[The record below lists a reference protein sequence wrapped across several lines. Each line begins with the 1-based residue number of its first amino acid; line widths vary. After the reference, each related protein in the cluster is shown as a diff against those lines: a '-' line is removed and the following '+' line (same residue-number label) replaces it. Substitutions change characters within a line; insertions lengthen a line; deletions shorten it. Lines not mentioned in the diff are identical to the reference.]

1 MLFYRNTF
9 PEFLEAICIGPNPE
23 FLEKNT
29 DQCDFATSFP
39 QEVELMYDW
48 KSVKRSSNPL
58 NALRNFT
65 KKFIIYGPDLD
76 VQTIKFF
83 VQKVKNYP
91 AHYSDRII
99 AEVGDAF
106 DEANKRITV
115 DFTRVNTTTVVTTT
129 TASESG
135 TTKVT
140 SGEYNYNS
148 GTGTG
153 NNTGTGGGTSV
164 TTITNNTPIQSN
176 FITNNTPMNRDTN
189 FLDKLANML
198 RGCSA
203 PCNYFKPT
211 SSSIG
216 TLSDFMR
223 ALSDSASVLGH
234 AGDDALHAPINIAS
248 NIYNKIK
255 PQARSEFL
263 KTKVLVQNLYRD
275 GVKPFFSKEDRE
287 RMAKETEQGK
297 TPDKIA
303 RLPLTGDSS
312 TYFTT
317 ASVHTQIQAKMK
329 EKLGDCYRISKNAER
344 FNAYDMVQNAAYS
357 KRKYIGVKNGNVKSL
372 VDILGSAAP
381 AQYVTE
387 RTYKNTLD
395 MPERDKKAD
404 YFRYDDAPTA
414 PTYEKYEG
422 PSAGN
427 EAVVTAGG
435 STVINAQAAGA
446 SVNAQAGAGLEN
458 VPNSGKEHVF
468 NFGEVKITAYG
479 YIMDECPDS
488 GSEIGLGN
496 SCNLLQSLKTVAIN
510 PENLGPGKMFKRG
523 DVLII
528 KAEDRKG
535 NVWEERRVAGDSSGN
550 DLAGA
555 GTKYKLLIDEFLP
568 TKTGSKLYA
577 AANNGGP
584 IGQNLKLTI
593 RVADTKQKQASWNPA
608 DASISSPMF
617 LNRNDWERVKRWG
630 KDGCGFVK
638 AKMDTEYI
646 KFVKWSQSDP
656 VEPKFVAFPGCKKG
670 ACNKWRSC

>member
-9 PEFLEAICIGPNPE
+9 PEFLEAICIGPNPS

-29 DQCDFATSFP
+29 DACEFATSFP

-83 VQKVKNYP
+83 VQKVKNFPPY
-91 AHYSDRII
+91 YSDRVIQ
-99 AEVGDAF
+99 EVGDAF
-106 DEANKRITV
+106 DIANKKISV
-115 DFTRVNTTTVVTTT
+115 DLTKVNTSTTTTVVNTD
-129 TASESG
+129 G
-135 TTKVT
+135 TTKVS
-140 SGEYNYNS
+140 SGDYVYDS
-148 GTGTG
+148 
-153 NNTGTGGGTSV
+153 NTMNVTNISV
-164 TTITNNTPIQSN
+164 TDIKINNTPIQSN
-176 FITNNTPMNRDTN
+176 FITNNTSLNNDSD
-189 FLDKLANML
+189 FLSKLANML
-198 RGCSA
+198 RGCNA

-216 TLSDFMR
+216 TMADFMR

-255 PQARSEFL
+255 PQFKSEFL

-275 GVKPFFSKEDRE
+275 GVKPFFSEEDRE
-287 RMAKETEQGK
+287 RMAAQTAQGK
-297 TPDKIA
+297 SPDQIA
-303 RLPLTGDSS
+303 RLPLTGDTSS
-312 TYFTT
+312 YFTT

-329 EKLGDCYRISKNAER
+329 ESLGDCYRISKNAER
-344 FNAYDMVQNAAYS
+344 FNAYDVVQNAAYS

-381 AQYVTE
+381 AQYATE
-387 RTYKNTLD
+387 TTYKNTLD
-395 MPERDKKAD
+395 MPQRDQKAD
-404 YFRYDDAPTA
+404 YFHYDDAPKA
-414 PTYEKYEG
+414 PTYNKYEG

-435 STVINAQAAGA
+435 STVINAQTAGA
-446 SVNAQAGAGLEN
+446 SVAGAGLEN
-458 VPNSGKEHVF
+458 VPNTGTEHVF
-468 NFGEVKITAYG
+468 NFGEVKVTAYG

-555 GTKYKLLIDEFLP
+555 GTGYKLLIDEFLP

-577 AANNGGP
+577 AANSGGK
-584 IGQNLKLTI
+584 IGSNLKLTI
-593 RVADTKQKQASWNPA
+593 RVADTKQKMPGWNPA

-630 KDGCGFVK
+630 KDGCGFSK
-638 AKMDTEYI
+638 SKMDTEYI
-646 KFVKWSQSDP
+646 KFVKWSESDP
-656 VEPKFVAFPGCKKG
+656 LEPKFIAFAGCKKG
-670 ACNKWRSC
+670 GCNKWKSC

>member
-9 PEFLEAICIGPNPE
+9 PEFLQAICIGPNPS

-29 DQCDFATSFP
+29 DMCEFATSFP

-65 KKFIIYGPDLD
+65 KKLIIYGPDMD

-83 VQKVKNYP
+83 VHKVKTFP
-91 AHYSDRII
+91 PHYSDRII
-99 AEVGDAF
+99 SEVGDAF

-115 DFTRVNTTTVVTTT
+115 DYTKIKFNTTVTTT
-129 TASESG
+129 ATGTNG
-135 TTKVT
+135 TTKVS
-140 SGEYNYNS
+140 SGDFIYNTNVS
-148 GTGTG
+148 
-153 NNTGTGGGTSV
+153 NITGTGGNY
-164 TTITNNTPIQSN
+164 IPNNTPIQSS
-176 FITNNTPMNRDTN
+176 FITNNTEIHKDSN
-189 FLDKLANML
+189 FLDKLADML
-198 RGCSA
+198 RGCNA

-216 TLSDFMR
+216 TMADFMR

-255 PQARSEFL
+255 PQVRTEFL

-287 RMAKETEQGK
+287 RMSTESAKGK

-404 YFRYDDAPTA
+404 YFHHDDAPKA

-446 SVNAQAGAGLEN
+446 AVNAQAGAGLEN
-458 VPNSGKEHVF
+458 VPNTGKEYVF
-468 NFGEVKITAYG
+468 NFGETKVTAYG
-479 YIMDECPDS
+479 YVMDECPDT

-510 PENLGPGKMFKRG
+510 PENFGPGKMFKKG

-577 AANNGGP
+577 AANSGGD

-593 RVADTKQKQASWNPA
+593 RVADTKQKQLLWNPA

-617 LNRNDWERVKRWG
+617 LNRNDWERVKRHS
-630 KDGCGFVK
+630 KPQNCGFVK

-646 KFVKWSQSDP
+646 KFVKWSPNDP
-656 VEPKFVAFPGCKKG
+656 LEPKFIAFSGCKKG
-670 ACNKWRSC
+670 GCNKWRSC

>member
-9 PEFLEAICIGPNPE
+9 PEFLEAICIGPDPS

-29 DQCDFATSFP
+29 DQCEFATSFP
-39 QEVELMYDW
+39 QEVELMYDF

-83 VQKVKNYP
+83 VQKVKNFPPY
-91 AHYSDRII
+91 YSDRVIQ
-99 AEVGDAF
+99 EVGNAF
-106 DEANKRITV
+106 EIAKKRIIVDYTQLKINTTV
-115 DFTRVNTTTVVTTT
+115 VDNVPPPNERGTTVVTT
-129 TASESG
+129 
-135 TTKVT
+135 K
-140 SGEYNYNS
+140 EYIYDP
-148 GTGTG
+148 
-153 NNTGTGGGTSV
+153 NNGGGTPSV
-164 TTITNNTPIQSN
+164 DVNNTPIKSD
-176 FITNNTPMNRDTN
+176 FIKNNTSIDGDSN

-198 RGCSA
+198 RGCNA

-216 TLSDFMR
+216 TMADFMR

-255 PQARSEFL
+255 PQVKMEFL
-263 KTKVLVQNLYRD
+263 KTKALVQNLYRD

-287 RMAKETEQGK
+287 RMAKETAQGK
-297 TPDKIA
+297 SPDQIA
-303 RLPLTGDSS
+303 RMPLAGDTAS
-312 TYFTT
+312 YFTT

-329 EKLGDCYRISKNAER
+329 ESLGDCYRIAKNAER

-381 AQYVTE
+381 AQYVAET
-387 RTYKNTLD
+387 TYKNTLD

-404 YFRYDDAPTA
+404 YFHYDDAPKA
-414 PTYEKYEG
+414 PKYDKYEG
-422 PSAGN
+422 PSAGG

-446 SVNAQAGAGLEN
+446 AVAGAGLEN
-458 VPNSGKEHVF
+458 VPNTGKEFVF
-468 NFGEVKITAYG
+468 NFGEVKVTAYG

-496 SCNLLQSLKTVAIN
+496 ACNLLQSLKTVAIN
-510 PENLGPGKMFKRG
+510 PENIGPGKMFKSG

-535 NVWEERRVAGDSSGN
+535 NVWEERRVAGDASGN

-593 RVADTKQKQASWNPA
+593 RVADTKQKPPSWNPA

-617 LNRNDWERVKRWG
+617 LNRNDWERVK
-630 KDGCGFVK
+630 KHAKPVNCGFVK

-646 KFVKWSQSDP
+646 KFVKWSPNDP
-656 VEPKFVAFPGCKKG
+656 LNQKFIDYFGCVKPGCTKG
-670 ACNKWRSC
+670 YIKC